1 MSRIGK
7 AATVQSGLSVLT
19 LLPEGVAGKTMP
31 CRNRFEASGLA
42 DFEKVAA
49 PGNEAEK
56 NFGFIGQSA
65 SLPRR
70 LRLSFSSRC
79 WKGAVVRCM
88 VRRRAWHLFAAQ

>member
-1 MSRIGK
+1 MSLIGQS
-7 AATVQSGLSVLT
+7 ATVQSGLSVLT

-56 NFGFIGQSA
+56 LLD
-65 SLPRR
+65 SLDNPPRY
-70 LRLSFSSRC
+70 L
-79 WKGAVVRCM
+79 GGYV
-88 VRRRAWHLFAAQ
+88 